1 MINGSV
7 QEADCIHSRL
17 PAIEGNTSEQ
27 PKERTYYAATYD
39 KSTVDLQTITHMGVA
54 TTQEDSNHMKV
65 YWKYLRVYLKRSKV

>member
-27 PKERTYYAATYD
+27 PKEQGTVKSSCFVFVVRTYYAASMINQQLTYEPLCIWVWLLR
-39 KSTVDLQTITHMGVA
+39 KRTPTI
-54 TTQEDSNHMKV
+54 
-65 YWKYLRVYLKRSKV
+65 